1 MHKISGLPRSLLFAR
16 NDKINMDKKIFFII
30 LLGALFVVS
39 LAGNVFL
46 GYVVLKDQSVLRQQN
61 VNRNVLDFR
70 NMFTEYVLL
79 SGKEIDFDTRLT
91 METAVRGLNDPEIF
105 SQWQKFTES
114 TTKEEATAEAKKL
127 LSLLI
132 QKSSN

>member
-1 MHKISGLPRSLLFAR
+1 
-16 NDKINMDKKIFFII
+16 MDKKIFFII